1 MATPVGTKHSTNR
14 TNKDSEMTEI
24 DDETYED
31 ILATFTVAGDSSGN
45 ENTTRPTTAPYPIP
59 LQLPTDTTTEERQGK

>member
-1 MATPVGTKHSTNR
+1 
-14 TNKDSEMTEI
+14 MTEI

>member
-1 MATPVGTKHSTNR
+1 MADGTAKSSPEGAETQP
-14 TNKDSEMTEI
+14 TTQEMDS
-24 DDETYED
+24 ETYED

-45 ENTTRPTTAPYPIP
+45 ENTTRPTTAPHPIP